1 MTHPEQPVDPN
12 STDDLAALYAL
23 DLLNA
28 DDQALVDQAM
38 AEDAG
43 FVQQVVE
50 FQAAATTLAYSVPA
64 MPMAG
69 NLKARLF
76 QRIAQEPDVPD
87 SPLLE
92 LLKRS
97 INELK
102 QQAAELNWEQMMGTD
117 AAEMAIWQT
126 DEDRREVA
134 FFVRKSMGG
143 LFPNH
148 AHAGGET
155 VLVLEGDFVANGQIY
170 GVGELANSMAN
181 TAHQPSTQEGC
192 LLLCISSM
200 DDEVL
205 S

>member
-1 MTHPEQPVDPN
+1 MTHPEHPVDPN
-12 STDDLAALYAL
+12 LTDDLAALYAL
-23 DLLNA
+23 DLLDD

-43 FVQQVVE
+43 FVQQVDE
-50 FQAAATTLAYSVPA
+50 FQAAAATLAYSVPT
-64 MPMAG
+64 MPMTS

-87 SPLLE
+87 SPFLA

-97 INELK
+97 INDLK
-102 QQAAELNWEQMMGTD
+102 QQAAELNWEQMMGTN

-134 FFVRKSMGG
+134 FFVRKSAGG

-181 TAHQPSTQEGC
+181 TAHQPSTQAGC

>member
-181 TAHQPSTQEGC
+181 TAHQPSTQVGC